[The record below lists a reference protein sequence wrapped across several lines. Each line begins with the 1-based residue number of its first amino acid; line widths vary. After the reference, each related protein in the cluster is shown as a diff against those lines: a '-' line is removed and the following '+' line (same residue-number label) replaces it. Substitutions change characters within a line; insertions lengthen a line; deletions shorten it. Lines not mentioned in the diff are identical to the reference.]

1 MRKYFFILLATV
13 MVAQHAF
20 AQKNYTINWQNKT
33 RKYIVYL
40 PRNYATSENLP
51 LVINMHGFLTTAQFE
66 MDYTQFNKT
75 ADTARCI
82 VIYPEGVDL
91 RWNSGTFFFVTSTVD
106 DVGFLGDL
114 MDRAAVLYNADM
126 KKVYCTGY
134 SAGGFMSYKMACDAT
149 NRVAAIAPNV
159 ASMVFDNLSSCVPAR
174 PIHIAA
180 FNGTADP
187 ITAYVGFPG
196 NFPSIDSVKHF
207 WQIKNGCAAAATID
221 TLPDLR
227 NDGTR
232 VVRYTYNN
240 CAQAAEQV
248 YYKVINGGH
257 VWPGANDIF
266 LGLLGKTT
274 QDISMNTIA
283 WNFFKTKEV
292 PQNVRCDAP
301 ANLVSTAIT
310 VDSFQLNWNAV
321 AGVPKYKI
329 ALADD
334 SDKVTFFETSNTT
347 FDVKLNP
354 AKRYRWNVASLCST
368 SYHNWNTTRNLNA
381 VATAV
386 INRKTE
392 KITLFPNPCT
402 TFLQLDQQI
411 IQQQKTII
419 TIYNAV
425 GQIIK
430 VLNALPNDNNIDVS
444 DIPNGWYQLTITTAT
459 TNYTS
464 SFIKE

>member
-1 MRKYFFILLATV
+1 MKKIAFILFFICSISQLAL
-13 MVAQHAF
+13 

-40 PRNYATSENLP
+40 PRNYNASENLP

-126 KKVYCTGY
+126 KKVFSMGY

-159 ASMVFDNLSSCVPAR
+159 ASMVFDNISSCVPAR
-174 PIHIAA
+174 PINIAA
-180 FNGTADP
+180 FNGSADP
-187 ITAYVGFPG
+187 ITPYAGFPG
-196 NFPSIDSVKHF
+196 NFPGIDSIKHF
-207 WQIKNGCAAAATID
+207 WQIKNGCDVSATID
-221 TLPDLR
+221 TLPDVR
-227 NDGTR
+227 NDGTK
-232 VVRYTYNN
+232 VVRYTYRN
-240 CAQAAEQV
+240 CSQSAEQV

-257 VWPGANDIF
+257 VWPGAGDIF

-274 QDISMNTIA
+274 QDISMNTVA
-283 WNFFKTKEV
+283 WNFFRTKEV
-292 PQNVRCDAP
+292 PQSVRCDAP
-301 ANLVSTAIT
+301 ANLVATQT
-310 VDSFQLNWNAV
+310 EPDSFQLSWNAV

-334 SDKVTFFETSNTT
+334 SDKVTFYETANTT
-347 FDVKLNP
+347 FGVQLNP
-354 AKRYRWNVASLCST
+354 TKRYRWNVASLCS
-368 SYHNWNTTRNLNA
+368 SGYHNWNTTRNLNSIT
-381 VATAV
+381 TALL
-386 INRKTE
+386 NRKTE
-392 KITLFPNPCT
+392 KLSIYPNPAENY
-402 TFLQLDQQI
+402 LQLN
-411 IQQQKTII
+411 IQNTLEAN
-419 TIYNAV
+419 TTYVIYNSV
-425 GQIIK
+425 GQAVK
-430 VLNALPNDNNIDVS
+430 TFQSLPTDYKIDIS
-444 DIPNGWYQLTITTAT
+444 DIPAGWYQIAIATANN
-459 TNYTS
+459 NYTA
-464 SFIKE
+464 SFIKK